1 MPRETAQHHQ
11 NNIISLLEETLKT
24 AGIQP
29 DQINIVCFTKGPGI
43 GAPLVSVAAVA
54 RTVAQLWNKPLIP
67 VNHCI
72 ARILFNY
79 LRFGLKKQN
88 LYTIF

>member
-1 MPRETAQHHQ
+1 MSGLSAE
-11 NNIISLLEETLKT
+11 
-24 AGIQP
+24 
-29 DQINIVCFTKGPGI
+29 QIDIVCFTKGPGI

-72 ARILFNY
+72 ARILLNNF
-79 LRFGLKKQN
+79 
-88 LYTIF
+88 IFLF

>member
-1 MPRETAQHHQ
+1 MDETIKAAG
-11 NNIISLLEETLKT
+11 LLPE
-24 AGIQP
+24 
-29 DQINIVCFTKGPGI
+29 QIDVVCFTKGPGI

-72 ARILFNY
+72 ARILLHHLNNILVLNLLFKANLNDMNRYRNGSLNY
-79 LRFGLKKQN
+79 W
-88 LYTIF
+88 

>member
-11 NNIISLLEETLKT
+11 KNIISLLKEALKT
-24 AGIQP
+24 SGLQP
-29 DQINIVCFTKGPGI
+29 EQIDVVCFTKGPGI
-43 GAPLVSVAAVA
+43 GAPLVSVGVVA

-72 ARILFNY
+72 ARIL
-79 LRFGLKKQN
+79 
-88 LYTIF
+88 

>member
-1 MPRETAQHHQ
+1 MIVLLLGFLPRETATHHQ
-11 NNIISLLEETLKT
+11 NNIISLLEETMKT
-24 AGIQP
+24 SGIQP
-29 DQINIVCFTKGPGI
+29 EQIDIVCFTKGPGI

-72 ARILFNY
+72 ARIL
-79 LRFGLKKQN
+79 
-88 LYTIF
+88 